1 QSTDTELGGGWTAC
15 RRCKWSS
22 ASCFRHSLMYFASG
36 KGTCSAN
43 SKTFKSVWLWVYS
56 LNPPPPKG
64 NWKLAL
70 KVGKTATLG
79 FSNALWTN
87 SDLLNAGSALAKE
100 EDAKYSAFN
109 TEPFKRVRMCV
120 GSPESNCVEHV
131 FSKKYD
137 NAKALFSAGYIR
149 DETVKRDEI
158 LSNFGPAKDSYQD
171 CPMQRPGFNIECNDG
186 NKARWGFCLNC
197 ASQGCQN
204 DDGNDADAAIGIGIA
219 GQSTDTELGG
229 GWTA

>member
-1 QSTDTELGGGWTAC
+1 MKPRDD
-15 RRCKWSS
+15 SS
-22 ASCFRHSLMYFASG
+22 LAERQ
-36 KGTCSAN
+36 
-43 SKTFKSVWLWVYS
+43 
-56 LNPPPPKG
+56 G

-79 FSNALWTN
+79 FSNSLWTN
-87 SDLLNAGSALAKE
+87 SDLLNEASAPATE

-149 DETVKRDEI
+149 DKSVKRDEI
-158 LSNFGPAKDSYQD
+158 LSTFGPAKDSYQD
-171 CPMQRPGFNIECNDG
+171 CPMQRPM
-186 NKARWGFCLNC
+186 
-197 ASQGCQN
+197 
-204 DDGNDADAAIGIGIA
+204 
-219 GQSTDTELGG
+219 T
-229 GWTA
+229 